1 MYSRFQRMIPTR
13 PPKIRAGT
21 ALVIIGLG
29 LAIMSSFLP
38 WVITE
43 TTSIMLFQTDW
54 WIALIPA
61 TLCSSCGFT
70 RFGRRAKTI
79 AFTLSGLLIIIG
91 NIGVFTALFPNLE
104 STFAVGFYASLGSA
118 SLMLEGGIVT
128 YLEKFEGDIGVPQT
142 QKPVIPRLCPGCAND
157 ISAFSRSLRIC
168 PMCNIP
174 LEPPEK
180 VQGLKPEELIVVGNI

>member
-1 MYSRFQRMIPTR
+1 MIPTR

-21 ALVIIGLG
+21 ALEIIGLG

-43 TTSIMLFQTDW
+43 KASIMLFQTDW

-70 RFGRRAKTI
+70 RLVSRRARTI

-91 NIGVFTALFPNLE
+91 NVGVFMAIYPNLE

-128 YLEKFEGDIGVPQT
+128 YLEKYEDDIGAPQIH
-142 QKPVIPRLCPGCAND
+142 KPTIPRLCPGCAND
-157 ISAFSRSLRIC
+157 ISAFSRSMRIC
-168 PMCNIP
+168 PICNVS
-174 LEPPEK
+174 LEPHDEVK
-180 VQGLKPEELIVVGNI
+180 VWKEGELIVVGSV